1 VNSARLEDIHLRD
14 PFLLPVATEGVTYL
28 FGSTDP
34 DPWNPP
40 GIGFDCWRSTD
51 LETWEGPLPAFRPA
65 PGFWADRNFWAPE
78 VHAYQGRY
86 FMLAS
91 FKAPDAARGTQILVA
106 DSPQGPYEPWSD
118 GPVTPRGW
126 ECLDGTLYVD
136 ESDAPWIVYCHEW
149 LQVVDGRM
157 IAQRLSLDLRE
168 SLGSPIELFR
178 ASDGPWVG
186 GSDPAG
192 LYDTPAYV
200 TDGPWL
206 RRLASGALIMLWS
219 SGNTTGSYAMGIA
232 RSTSGTIVG
241 PWEHEPEPL
250 WAEDGG
256 HGMIVRA
263 LDGRLL
269 VTLHQPNQTPL
280 ERPVFAEIVETEHSV
295 RLA

>member
-1 VNSARLEDIHLRD
+1 MDLSQIHLRD

-51 LETWEGPLPAFRPA
+51 LVDWEGPIPAFRPP

-78 VHAYQGRY
+78 VHFHLGRY
-86 FMLAS
+86 FMFAS
-91 FKAPDAARGTQILVA
+91 FKAPDVARGTAVLVA
-106 DSPQGPYEPWSD
+106 DSPAGPFEPWSD
-118 GPVTPRGW
+118 GPVTPREW

-136 ESDAPWIVYCHEW
+136 GAGEPWIVYCHEW
-149 LQVVDGRM
+149 LQVTDGRM
-157 IAQRLSLDLRE
+157 IAQRLTRDLRQSTGE
-168 SLGSPIELFR
+168 PLELFR
-178 ASDGPWVG
+178 ASSAPWVG

-192 LYDTPAYV
+192 LFDQPAYV

-206 RRLASGALIMLWS
+206 HRLPSGVLIMLWS
-219 SGNTTGSYAMGIA
+219 SGNRAGSYAMGIA
-232 RSTSGTIVG
+232 RSTSGTIDG
-241 PWEHEPEPL
+241 PWEHQAEPL
-250 WAEDGG
+250 WASDGG

-269 VTLHQPNQTPL
+269 VTLHQPNVTPL
-280 ERPVFAEIVETEHSV
+280 ERPVFAEIVETADSV
-295 RLA
+295 RLV